1 MRSWK
6 SLIPDQK
13 FLVFARK
20 DIVRNHSYVTD
31 KRSGSVECGSN
42 AQVTMQPN
50 EPMLYWFL
58 SARHKASVRAVFPD
72 PTGLEYHNNS
82 TALSNVMG
90 EAIS

>member
-1 MRSWK
+1 
-6 SLIPDQK
+6 
-13 FLVFARK
+13 
-20 DIVRNHSYVTD
+20 
-31 KRSGSVECGSN
+31 
-42 AQVTMQPN
+42 
-50 EPMLYWFL
+50 LYWFL